1 MNARAKGR
9 RGELAAVQFLQGA
22 IDRAGVA
29 DLVDAPQRRLNA
41 SRDGGHDLT
50 LADMWGVEL
59 KTGTG
64 GHAAWRR
71 QCVRQAEAEK
81 LLPLLLW
88 KRNRGKWRTTK
99 GTLPA

>member
-1 MNARAKGR
+1 MNARAKGG
-9 RGELAAVQFLQGA
+9 RGELAAVQFFQGA

-64 GHAAWRR
+64 GHAAWWR

-81 LLPLLLW
+81 LLPLSLW
-88 KRNRGKWRTTK
+88 KRDRGKWRTTK
-99 GTLPA
+99 GASTA